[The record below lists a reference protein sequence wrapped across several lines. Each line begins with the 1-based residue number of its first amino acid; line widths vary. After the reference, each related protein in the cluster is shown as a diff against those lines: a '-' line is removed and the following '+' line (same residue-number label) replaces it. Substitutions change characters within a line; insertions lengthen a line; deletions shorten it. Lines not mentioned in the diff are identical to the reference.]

1 MQPVFERETRVR
13 FGHCDPSGI
22 VFFPR
27 YFDLLQLFVEDWF
40 TDGLGVRYAS
50 LLDERRIALPS
61 VQLQTRFE
69 RSSRQG
75 EVLTQRLWIE
85 RVGRR
90 SLTLRMSFDGPEG
103 TRVAFGQVLVCT
115 SMQTQ
120 QSQPFPEDV
129 RSALVKAVQAVQ
141 AVQGGS

>member
-1 MQPVFERETRVR
+1 MQPVFERETLVR

-27 YFDLLQLFVEDWF
+27 YFELLQAFVEDWF
-40 TDGLGVRYAS
+40 NDGLGVRYAS
-50 LLDERRIALPS
+50 LLEPRRISLPS

-69 RSSRQG
+69 RASREG
-75 EVLTQRLWIE
+75 DTLTQRLWIE

-90 SLTLRMSFDGPEG
+90 SITLRVSFDGPEG

-115 SMQTQ
+115 SLETQ
-120 QSQPFPEDV
+120 QSQPLPEDV
-129 RSALVKAVQAVQ
+129 RAALVRAVQVAN
-141 AVQGGS
+141 GD

>member
-115 SMQTQ
+115 SMQTHL
-120 QSQPFPEDV
+120 SQPFPEDV

-141 AVQGGS
+141 GGS